1 MQVALSCNLGTKLVH
16 GYFISGKTNE
26 QDRFLHCEFKFKKLF
41 KQTKPRSQDSFILY
55 YSVFLALDVL

>member
-26 QDRFLHCEFKFKKLF
+26 QDRFLHCDLKNSSNRLNPEARILLF
-41 KQTKPRSQDSFILY
+41 FTIAYF
-55 YSVFLALDVL
+55 